1 MILSQGNGEEHKM
14 SYANEIEKRF
24 EPIIYSLTPDFS
36 KTVLR
41 LEVTNICNH
50 ACIFCPHSK
59 QKRQQGYM
67 NHETMQ
73 RLIMEAGEL
82 GIPKLALFLNGEP
95 FLNERLAEYV
105 KLAKEVG
112 ISFVFT
118 TTNGTGVPVT
128 KYYEAMEAG
137 LDSLKFSINAGS
149 RETYRL
155 IHGRDTFDEAVGN
168 FRKVREYRDSHNLKC
183 RLLSGFIVTRHT
195 VHEVEKHEKLIS
207 EIADDN
213 VFSEPD
219 NFGGYMNVEV
229 KDLKVEIPD
238 TVPKYV
244 FNSKKLPCTMLFN
257 SINVT
262 WEGYLTL
269 CCSEALNMLVVDDIN
284 NKTIRQV
291 WYSDKMKQLREE
303 NIEGVVSMEQCRKC
317 MLS

>member
-1 MILSQGNGEEHKM
+1 M
-14 SYANEIEKRF
+14 SYADEIEKRY
-24 EPIIYSLTPDFS
+24 EQKPYCLTPDFS
-36 KTVLR
+36 QTVLR

-67 NHETMQ
+67 DHELMQ
-73 RLIMEAGEL
+73 RLIREAGEL

-95 FLNERLAEYV
+95 FLNKNLAGYV

-118 TTNGTGVPVT
+118 TTNGTGVSVAR
-128 KYYEAMEAG
+128 YYEAMEAG

-149 RETYRL
+149 RETYRAT
-155 IHGRDTFDEAVGN
+155 HGKDTFDEAVGN
-168 FRKVREYRDSHNLKC
+168 FRKVREYRDSHKLKC
-183 RLLSGFIVTRHT
+183 RLLSGFIVTGHT
-195 VHEVEKHEKLIS
+195 VHEVEKHHKFIS

-219 NFGGYMNVEV
+219 NFGGYMNEEV
-229 KDLKVEIPD
+229 KGLKVEIPD
-238 TVPKYV
+238 TVPKFV
-244 FNSKKLPCTMLFN
+244 FTSKKLPCTMLFN

-269 CCSEALNMLVVDDIN
+269 CCSEALNKLVVDDIN

-303 NIEGVVSMEQCRKC
+303 NIQGIVSMEQCRKC
-317 MLS
+317 MLL